1 MFGKPQALTCAPVTW
16 LPLFRIS
23 FIETEQRKTIY
34 LFYPRGIKVHPSS
47 KVVRREDIV
56 IPAICCVDQ
65 ILLYGDL
72 YVGHPPPTQPSYSQT
87 QTKRGKIG
95 TRLMPSKS
103 LSADPL
109 GSFASLPSWVTFKD
123 LRKAMRGRR
132 NTRRSPCE
140 TP

>member
-1 MFGKPQALTCAPVTW
+1 M
-16 LPLFRIS
+16 
-23 FIETEQRKTIY
+23 IY
-34 LFYPRGIKVHPSS
+34 LFYPHGIKVRPSCDS

-72 YVGHPPPTQPSYSQT
+72 YVGHPPPTQPSVQSDANQE
-87 QTKRGKIG
+87 GEDWH
-95 TRLMPSKS
+95 RLIPSKS

-109 GSFASLPSWVTFKD
+109 SSFASLPSWVTLKD
-123 LRKAMRGRR
+123 LGKAMRGRR
-132 NTRRSPCE
+132 NARQSPCE